1 MSSNLGFS
9 EFKFSEFH
17 LTIFIVLNC
26 FDFSTFRVFQYE
38 AELTSFQLTA
48 FEFLSEVEF
57 DFNWNWV
64 DTFFSWFF
72 WFFNFL
78 RRWVVVVHNLCC
90 CIFDVYSTFNV
101 CFNSGWD
108 IEFIVATKLEFS
120 CVDDL
125 CIVCVSKWLSE
136 ASFKSCG
143 HHTIFNLNVELVC
156 HISTSYWIVSLDSW
170 SIYINLRF
178 IEVIRNTYW
187 LDVILVVSVELSSIK
202 PYLIV
207 ELSST
212 LNSLGIDVFCFVIW
226 SSIYIWICICF
237 TIFISQL
244 CIIIEKLVISNW
256 ELSCI
261 QYILLWLELRLFWR
275 SHSVIE
281 LFVSWFSYVS
291 NQCFCCSVVWYCYS
305 YFCLHSIVSDSCV
318 CTFHLCYRVSV
329 STFLILLV
337 FKGSDFFTSFIC
349 VLYWREFNLT
359 ICIVGCSRNH
369 NIVAVFQL
377 ECKFASFKL
386 TTFQTFCEVEFCS
399 DWYTVHTF
407 LSWFFWSFYRF
418 AYWVVYVND
427 LVGFVFDVYSTC
439 YWFFNSCWDIEFV
452 VATKCKFSGVD
463 NLSVISIT

>member
-17 LTIFIVLNC
+17 LTIFIVLNR

-38 AELTSFQLTA
+38 AELTSFQFTA
-48 FEFLSEVEF
+48 FQFLSEVEF
-57 DFNWNWV
+57 DFNWNWI

-78 RRWVVVVHNLCC
+78 RRWVVVVYNLRC
-90 CIFDVYSTFNV
+90 CIFDVYPTFNV

-143 HHTIFNLNVELVC
+143 HNTIFNLNVELVS
-156 HISTSYWIVSLDSW
+156 HICTSYWIVSLDSW
-170 SIYINLRF
+170 SIYINLSF

-202 PYLIV
+202 PYLVV

-212 LNSLGIDVFCFVIW
+212 LNSLSIDVFCFVVI
-226 SSIYIWICICF
+226 SFIYIRICVG
-237 TIFISQL
+237 ISVLVCQFR
-244 CIIIEKLVISNW
+244 IIIKKFVISNW

-261 QYILLWLELRLFWR
+261 QYIFLWLELRLFWW

-281 LFVSWFSYVS
+281 LFIW
-291 NQCFCCSVVWYCYS
+291 
-305 YFCLHSIVSDSCV
+305 
-318 CTFHLCYRVSV
+318 SV
-329 STFLILLV
+329 S
-337 FKGSDFFTSFIC
+337 
-349 VLYWREFNLT
+349 
-359 ICIVGCSRNH
+359 
-369 NIVAVFQL
+369 
-377 ECKFASFKL
+377 
-386 TTFQTFCEVEFCS
+386 
-399 DWYTVHTF
+399 
-407 LSWFFWSFYRF
+407 
-418 AYWVVYVND
+418 
-427 LVGFVFDVYSTC
+427 
-439 YWFFNSCWDIEFV
+439 
-452 VATKCKFSGVD
+452 
-463 NLSVISIT
+463 